1 MFEKVVGQAFPKEIL
16 ETELKTGKLS
26 HAYIFH
32 GNKGVGKTTLAM
44 EFMKAIVCE
53 SHSACG
59 KCAACK
65 QFYSTSDIK
74 IVEGDK
80 SISVD
85 NVREITSEIYLQ
97 PFHFSKKIYLI
108 KDADKM
114 TVQAQNALL
123 KVFEEPPSYAIL
135 ILVTSN
141 VSLLLPTILSRGTKI
156 RFSPLTLSQLKEY
169 FKKNGENVPS
179 DDILSRANGSVTE
192 ALSLLESD
200 TYGQMR
206 SSAGSRILAFFK
218 HKTTQEM
225 LAVFEEFLTYEEE
238 FGKLTDLCYSL
249 VYDCTVQD
257 PALKKNPGLE
267 TVSLPLATAS
277 RIYETLSRLSQRLST
292 NAGYSLSVLAALI
305 EMKNHLNEERI

>member
-16 ETELKTGKLS
+16 ETKIKTGKLS

-53 SHSACG
+53 THSACG

-80 SISVD
+80 SISED
-85 NVREITSEIYLQ
+85 DVRQITSEIYLK

-156 RFSPLTLSQLKEY
+156 RFSPLTLSELKLC
-169 FKKNGENVPS
+169 FQNLGKSAPS

-200 TYGQMR
+200 TYGEMR
-206 SSAGSRILAFFK
+206 NSAGSRIVAFLK
-218 HKTTQEM
+218 QKTTREM
-225 LAVFEEFLTYEEE
+225 LAVFKEFLDHEEE
-238 FGKLTDLCYSL
+238 FPKLSDLFYSI
-249 VYDCTVQD
+249 VYDCTIND
-257 PALKKNPGLE
+257 PALKKNPRLE

-292 NAGYSLSVLAALI
+292 NAGYSLSVLAALVEI
-305 EMKNHLNEERI
+305 RNHINERI